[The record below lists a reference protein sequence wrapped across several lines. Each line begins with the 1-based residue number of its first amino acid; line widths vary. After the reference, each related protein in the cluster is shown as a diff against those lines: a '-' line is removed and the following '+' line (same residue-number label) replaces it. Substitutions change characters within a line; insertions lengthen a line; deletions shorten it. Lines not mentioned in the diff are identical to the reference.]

1 MSKVIKKRKRP
12 RTMKSAAKGKYIAKH
27 SAGPHAINRSTTLV
41 NIIRDQLSLAENSKE
56 VQKVLNKK
64 KIKIDHKTV
73 KDRKRPIGF
82 MDVIQIGDNYYQAI
96 YDKKGRI
103 VPKEISKKEAKHKLC
118 KVKQK
123 TPTKNGIQITLHDG
137 KNMLTD
143 KDVSKE
149 STIQLDLEKN
159 KIKKV
164 LPMKKG
170 AKAAVIGGKHA
181 GKEGKI
187 KEIKEGT
194 VTRNPLVEFEEGFS
208 TKKENIFVIGD

>member
-12 RTMKSAAKGKYIAKH
+12 RTVKGAAKGKYIAKH
-27 SAGPHAINRSTTLV
+27 SAGPYAINMSTTLV
-41 NIIRDQLSLAENSKE
+41 NIIRDQLGLAESSKE
-56 VQKVLNKK
+56 VQKILNEK
-64 KIKIDHKTV
+64 KIKIDHKTI
-73 KDRKRPIGF
+73 KDRKRPVGF
-82 MDVIQIGDNYYQAI
+82 MDIMQIGDNYYKAI

-103 VPKEISKKEAKHKLC
+103 VPKEIDEKEAKHKLC

-123 TPTKNGIQITLHDG
+123 TPTKNGMQITLHDG
-137 KNMLTD
+137 KNIITD
-143 KDVSKE
+143 KEASKG
-149 STIQLDLEKN
+149 STVELDLDKN